1 MKSEHRHELKT
12 NELAEWLSNLPQWAR
27 KNLTTIIYV
36 SVVAVV
42 IIVYSFWYYYQKNAA
57 LVKKQL
63 GLTKLIRQLP
73 HNKRQILQAQ
83 SQGVDI
89 SYTLIQTADN
99 LQAAA
104 QDIKDDL
111 AAASALIK
119 RADALRTELHY
130 RLGTVSKEDA
140 TAQINRAKA
149 AYSEA
154 IELVAAKRAAAGK
167 ATSNLSLAA
176 TARFGLGLCE
186 EEIGNFAQAQQIYH
200 SLATDPDLGY
210 TTAAAQAKIRLDS
223 IAQYQQKVVFKT
235 PPFLS
240 PTEDTGATTLPSRP
254 QIELNPVRDKSLN
267 GVNLPDSNAE

>member
-1 MKSEHRHELKT
+1 MKPEHRHELKT
-12 NELAEWLSNLPQWAR
+12 NELAEWLQQMPQWAR

-42 IIVYSFWYYYQKNAA
+42 VIVYSFWYYYQKNAA

-63 GLTKLIRQLP
+63 VLTKLIRQLP
-73 HNKRQILQAQ
+73 HSKRQILQAQ

-99 LQAAA
+99 LQTAA

-119 RADALRTELHY
+119 RADTLRMELHY
-130 RLGTVSKEDA
+130 RPGTVSKS
-140 TAQINRAKA
+140 TAADQINRAKA

-154 IELVAAKRAAAGK
+154 IEKAARAP
-167 ATSNLSLAA
+167 SLAA

-200 SLATDPDLGY
+200 SLATDPDLEY

-223 IAQYQQKVVFKT
+223 IVQYQQNVVFKT
-235 PPFLS
+235 
-240 PTEDTGATTLPSRP
+240 
-254 QIELNPVRDKSLN
+254 DKSKIK
-267 GVNLPDSNAE
+267 D

>member
-1 MKSEHRHELKT
+1 MKPEHRHELKT

-27 KNLTTIIYV
+27 KNLTTIIYI

-42 IIVYSFWYYYQKNAA
+42 VIVYSFWYYYQKNAA

-63 GLTKLIRQLP
+63 VLTKLIRQLP

-83 SQGVDI
+83 SRGVDI
-89 SYTLIQTADN
+89 SYTLIQTADS
-99 LQAAA
+99 LQATA
-104 QDIKDDL
+104 QNIKDPL
-111 AAASALIK
+111 VAASALIK

-130 RLGTVSKEDA
+130 RLGTVSKSA
-140 TAQINRAKA
+140 AANQINRAKA

-154 IELVAAKRAAAGK
+154 IEKAA
-167 ATSNLSLAA
+167 SSPSLAA

-200 SLATDPDLGY
+200 SLATDPDLEY

-223 IAQYQQKVVFKT
+223 ILIYREYQQKVVFKT

-254 QIELNPVRDKSLN
+254 QIELN
-267 GVNLPDSNAE
+267 LPDSNAE

>member
-12 NELAEWLSNLPQWAR
+12 NELAEWLQNLPQWAR

-36 SVVAVV
+36 SVVAVLV
-42 IIVYSFWYYYQKNAA
+42 IVYSFWHYYQKNSAS
-57 LVKKQL
+57 VKKQL
-63 GLTKLIRQLP
+63 ELTRLIRQLP
-73 HNKRQILQAQ
+73 YNKRQILQAQ

-89 SYTLIQTADN
+89 SYALIQTADS
-99 LQAAA
+99 LQATA
-104 QDIKDDL
+104 QNIKDPL
-111 AAASALIK
+111 VAASALIK

-140 TAQINRAKA
+140 AAQINRAKA

-167 ATSNLSLAA
+167 AASNQSLAA

-200 SLATDPDLGY
+200 SLATDPDLEY

-223 IAQYQQKVVFKT
+223 IPIYREYQQKVVFKT

-254 QIELNPVRDKSLN
+254 QIELN
-267 GVNLPDSNAE
+267 LPDSNAE